1 MQTIT
6 LRMDKQGGPAVP
18 DTWDDTQ
25 SLGIDHN
32 GRYCEEKKRIY
43 AHAWVTMLYR
53 RNGLN
58 TVNNYTL
65 KKNLKIALLR

>member
-1 MQTIT
+1 ME
-6 LRMDKQGGPAVP
+6 
-18 DTWDDTQ
+18 DTV
-25 SLGIDHN
+25 
-32 GRYCEEKKRIY
+32 RKKKRIY